1 MSILRSLAKVKET
14 KGNAESKNISCDV
27 DLANHDLQNEDY
39 SHTQTS
45 HSETGLGVLDQGSA
59 KEAERN
65 DSNKRGKYTKYLAVQ
80 RYEIGKNVSECSTAS
95 TLRKYKGEFPQVNES
110 TVRSMRQKYEEES
123 RHSLKG
129 KRERKTKLPT
139 ARRGRPLMLGKI
151 DLMVQ
156 NYIRVRFMLVVGSI
170 FLFKKRKITELPL
183 FFTSQP
189 R

>member
-156 NYIRVRFMLVVGSI
+156 NYIRVSFMLVVGSI
-170 FLFKKRKITELPL
+170 FLFKKRKITELSL